1 MANEE
6 SNQPPPSEDPQR
18 VAMRAA
24 AKRIERVT
32 DWLHVGGA
40 LPPEEYGRLRDA
52 GINHV
57 VDLREEAAAD
67 TARLKEL
74 GILQRHVPVPNQSP
88 PTIEQLSDVAN
99 WLSDQPR
106 ATVYV
111 HCQGGFGR
119 AATMAVGLLVFHGA
133 AVDDAVEQAR
143 KVRPEIRLNAKQMA
157 WLRFVALQ
165 RSRSGPK

>member
-1 MANEE
+1 MANEG
-6 SNQPPPSEDPQR
+6 SNQALPSQGPQR
-18 VAMRAA
+18 TAMRAA
-24 AKRIERVT
+24 AKRIDRVT

-40 LPPEEYGRLRDA
+40 LPPEEYERLREA

-74 GILQRHVPVPNQSP
+74 GILQRHVPVPNQNP

-99 WLSDQPR
+99 WVGDQPR

-133 AVDDAVEQAR
+133 AVDDAVEQVR
-143 KVRPEIRLNAKQMA
+143 KARPEIRLNVKQMA
-157 WLRFVALQ
+157 WLRSVALQ
-165 RSRSGPK
+165 HSRSG